1 VSIASATGGG
11 FAAIDTSTPP
21 ATVTVTDTVTP
32 ATVSLGDVTVDEGGN
47 ATITATLDFPVTGS
61 PLVITLSN
69 GATITIPVGATSGT
83 STPFSPPNGEDPYN
97 DPGSSTLTINGTTGG
112 NFEALDTAD
121 TATVTVNDTVN
132 ATTVTLGDVAVDEG
146 GNVTVTATLSNP
158 VTGSPLVITL
168 SNGATITIPVGA
180 TSGTSTPFAPGNTED
195 PYNDPS
201 SSVVSIN
208 GTSGGNFEALDT
220 TDTAAVTVNDTVNA
234 TTITLGDVTVD
245 EGGNASI
252 TATLSNPVTG
262 SPLVITLSNGATI
275 TIPVGATS
283 GTSTPFAPGNT
294 EDPYNDPS
302 NSVVSINGTSGG
314 NFEALDT
321 TDTAT
326 VTVNDTVNTSTVT
339 LDDPVVTEGGQ
350 VTLTATVDNA
360 PQGSDLVLTLSNGQT
375 ITIKAGETTGSVT
388 FAAPSDDP
396 YVDAGSYQ
404 VKIESATGGNYE
416 SLDTSDVST
425 VTINDDID
433 ATVVTLGEVTQL
445 EGTNA
450 TLSATITNAPTT
462 EPLIIQ
468 LSNGAELRFEIGQK
482 TATSSVFNLP
492 VTQHGAP
499 GAGTDGAISYEVTG
513 VV

>member
-1 VSIASATGGG
+1 MDEENQGTGTGTGGDQTTFDEMTALQQAPQGMDNDAQVDAPVDGSADTGSSDPALFQTGADENTFQAVAGATAAGTESGDADIGTTGGSTTGTVGESEARRTDSDSQGVPNSGSLALGEDADLVVPTSTRVDPDEGTQAAAADEQAPAAVEEGDAANADPATVFPSEIVTPPPNATITLDDVTVAEDGSVTFTARVDVPPASDLVITLSNGVTIVIPAGSLVGTSDPIAVGGEDPYVDPQSLPVSIASATGGG

-201 SSVVSIN
+201 
-208 GTSGGNFEALDT
+208 FRCFDQWH
-220 TDTAAVTVNDTVNA
+220 
-234 TTITLGDVTVD
+234 LG
-245 EGGNASI
+245 
-252 TATLSNPVTG
+252 
-262 SPLVITLSNGATI
+262 
-275 TIPVGATS
+275 
-283 GTSTPFAPGNT
+283 
-294 EDPYNDPS
+294 
-302 NSVVSINGTSGG
+302 
-314 NFEALDT
+314 
-321 TDTAT
+321 
-326 VTVNDTVNTSTVT
+326 
-339 LDDPVVTEGGQ
+339 
-350 VTLTATVDNA
+350 
-360 PQGSDLVLTLSNGQT
+360 
-375 ITIKAGETTGSVT
+375 
-388 FAAPSDDP
+388 
-396 YVDAGSYQ
+396 
-404 VKIESATGGNYE
+404 
-416 SLDTSDVST
+416 
-425 VTINDDID
+425 
-433 ATVVTLGEVTQL
+433 
-445 EGTNA
+445 
-450 TLSATITNAPTT
+450 
-462 EPLIIQ
+462 
-468 LSNGAELRFEIGQK
+468 R
-482 TATSSVFNLP
+482 
-492 VTQHGAP
+492 
-499 GAGTDGAISYEVTG
+499 
-513 VV
+513 